1 MTDKEYENVKKFYQ
15 TMKLNDFDEL
25 NIYITSKTRQFFVK
39 YLNSD
44 LNNSKSFL
52 NIILVNVILQV
63 YLVVVLTETK
73 ANV

>member
-1 MTDKEYENVKKFYQ
+1 MTDTEYENVKKFYQ
-15 TMKLNDFDEL
+15 TMKLKDFDEL